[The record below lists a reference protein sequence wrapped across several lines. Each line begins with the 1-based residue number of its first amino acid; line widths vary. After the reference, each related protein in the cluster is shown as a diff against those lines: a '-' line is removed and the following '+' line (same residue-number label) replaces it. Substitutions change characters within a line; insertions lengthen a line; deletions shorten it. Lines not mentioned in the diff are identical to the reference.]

1 MPSPFCV
8 ESMLGR
14 LLLLFTVV
22 PLLELYL
29 LIEVGS
35 RLGAGFTVV
44 LIALTGG
51 VGALLARMQGFR
63 VLGQIRERLA
73 QDRLPADELLSG
85 GLVLAGGLLLVTP
98 GILTD
103 VVGLTLLLPFVRV
116 RVVQWVKDFLRR
128 KIEGASI
135 QVVTWEREE

>member
-1 MPSPFCV
+1 
-8 ESMLGR
+8 MLGR
-14 LLLLFTVV
+14 LLILFTVV

>member
-1 MPSPFCV
+1 
-8 ESMLGR
+8 MLGR

-22 PLLELYL
+22 PLVELYL

-63 VLGQIRERLA
+63 VLTQIRERLA
-73 QDRLPADELLSG
+73 QGQLPADELLSG

-103 VVGLTLLLPFVRV
+103 VVGLALLLPFVRL
-116 RVVQWVKDFLRR
+116 RVVEWVKDSLRR
-128 KIEGASI
+128 KIEEGSI

>member
-1 MPSPFCV
+1 MPSHFGG

-22 PLLELYL
+22 PLVELYL

-35 RLGAGFTVV
+35 RLGAGTTVI

-63 VLGQIRERLA
+63 VVLQIRERLRGG
-73 QDRLPADELLSG
+73 QLPADELLSG
-85 GLVLAGGLLLVTP
+85 GLVVAGGLLLVTP
-98 GILTD
+98 GLLTD
-103 VVGLTLLLPFVRV
+103 AVGLALLLPFVRS
-116 RVVQWVKDFLRR
+116 RVVEWVKGFIQR
-128 KIEGASI
+128 KIQEGSI
-135 QVVTWEREE
+135 DVVAWEGDE